1 MYISAVDERNGLAV
15 WLPSDPTA
23 AEWEEHFADVEKIVG
38 WSKKLGFRPGV
49 VLLANAFARP
59 DARNRK
65 RLAEITGRPDY
76 DPYLAFVSSN
86 AMLRGLLTM
95 LGWMHAKPSYE
106 IDYLA
111 DEASGCA
118 WIESRRPGTTPALR
132 SLIAGVRIR
141 AGRAAPRAAS
151 G

>member
-1 MYISAVDERNGLAV
+1 MYFSAVDERNGLAV
-15 WLPSDPTA
+15 WWPSEPTA
-23 AEWEEHFADVEKIVG
+23 GEWEHHFADVEKIVG

-49 VLLANAFARP
+49 LLLANEFARP

-86 AMLRGLLTM
+86 VMLRGLLTM
-95 LGWMHAKPSYE
+95 LGWMHAKPSYD
-106 IDYLA
+106 IDYLP
-111 DEASGCA
+111 DEDSGCA

-132 SLIAGVRIR
+132 ILIADVRIR
-141 AGRAAPRAAS
+141 ASRAMPKAAS